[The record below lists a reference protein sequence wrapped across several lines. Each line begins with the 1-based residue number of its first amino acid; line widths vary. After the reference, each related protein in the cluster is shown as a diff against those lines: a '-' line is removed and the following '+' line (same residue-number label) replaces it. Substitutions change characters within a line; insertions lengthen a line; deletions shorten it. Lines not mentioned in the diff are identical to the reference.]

1 MFQRR
6 QLHCLDSGRGKVATN
21 KTQIKS
27 LPLPIKS
34 LKVPHVE
41 FQDKIEDHYEF
52 GIKLGVGTYGEVRQA
67 TCKATSKPVAIKICR
82 GKTAIEVL
90 RKEADVLRQ
99 LSDNCFPNF
108 IDFRINA
115 VLNRAYLVMELIEGE
130 TLDKLVEN
138 SDALDEGL
146 VLE

>member
-1 MFQRR
+1 MFQRL
-6 QLHCLDSGRGKVATN
+6 QLRCLVTGRGRVGTN

-34 LKVPHVE
+34 LKVPNVE
-41 FQDKIEDHYEF
+41 FQEKIEDNYEF
-52 GIKLGVGTYGEVRQA
+52 GVKLGVGTYGEVRQA
-67 TCKATSKPVAIKICR
+67 TCKATSKQVAIKICR

-99 LSDNCFPNF
+99 LSDNCFPSF
-108 IDFRINA
+108 IDFRVNS
-115 VLNRAYLVMELIEGE
+115 VFNRAYLVMELIEGE
-130 TLDKLVEN
+130 TLDKLVET
-138 SDALDEGL
+138 SETLEESL